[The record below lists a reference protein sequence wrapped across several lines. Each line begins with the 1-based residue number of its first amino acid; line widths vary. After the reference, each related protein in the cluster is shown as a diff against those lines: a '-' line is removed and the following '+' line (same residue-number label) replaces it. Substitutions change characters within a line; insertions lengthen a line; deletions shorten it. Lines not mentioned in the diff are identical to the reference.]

1 MRDDVEVRD
10 EGRLEDDGDVG
21 GVKELDGVGRIL
33 ATVAHRF
40 DREVHSESWN
50 KRVKF
55 RTCRV
60 RAI

>member
-40 DREVHSESWN
+40 DREVHSES
-50 KRVKF
+50 
-55 RTCRV
+55 
-60 RAI
+60 